1 MSRFDHW
8 EHRTE
13 WPLAAAAV
21 VFLVAYASEVIG
33 DLEGIDLVVSE
44 LKVHALGALS

>member
-13 WPLAAAAV
+13 WPLAATAV

-33 DLEGIDLVVSE
+33 DLEGIDLVVCE
-44 LKVHALGALS
+44 WTMNAV